1 MKFEFPKI
9 VSLDILYS
17 CLIVIKI
24 LIKTKAN
31 EPATGKSIQEL
42 SPTTEQYICF
52 SIPKGRTNR
61 TSKSN
66 PSKQRL
72 RNQGGPSKDPKKT
85 HEMSS

>member
-1 MKFEFPKI
+1 M
-9 VSLDILYS
+9 
-17 CLIVIKI
+17 

-85 HEMSS
+85 HKISS